1 MPAIRQEAKV
11 KTVTYASLAEKA
23 KEVKDDKMCAVIAL
37 AAITGLDYEL
47 AHAALAFEGRD
58 TGNSTHVIQIE
69 NALAKLGFE
78 VKTRDRFDFI
88 RSYHGFHAEVLK
100 NVTTHHPERFPAVW
114 KDGKK
119 YLFFTKNHVAAV
131 VDGVNHDWTKGEAKR
146 VQTIWEVTA
155 VQTPEPEVAPKAP
168 QKRATRNRSKK
179 STETV

>member
-11 KTVTYASLAEKA
+11 KTEQYVSLAEKA

-47 AHAALAFEGRD
+47 AHAALAYEGRE
-58 TGNSTHVIQIE
+58 TGNGTQTVQIE
-69 NALAKLGFE
+69 SALKKLGFE
-78 VKTRDRFDFI
+78 IQTRDRFDFI
-88 RSYHGFHAEVLK
+88 RRYHGFHADVLK

-119 YLFFTKNHVAAV
+119 YLFFTKNHVAAI

-155 VQTPEPEVAPKAP
+155 VQTPEPEAQPAKKP
-168 QKRATRNRSKK
+168 ATRNRSKK
-179 STETV
+179 SAEQV